1 MLEATRDPETGHLLI
16 FVVIAGITLWASA
29 SGWWYSVA
37 WLLLFN
43 ILHNAYPVLSMR
55 QIRARLTRRAGYR

>member
-37 WLLLFN
+37 MTAF
-43 ILHNAYPVLSMR
+43 
-55 QIRARLTRRAGYR
+55 